1 MNKFTLVFTGISV
14 TAADTQCKLKI
25 NISFFRLNDSKTI
38 DAMENSTALIEKVF
52 VSDDFFPSYVCR
64 FNLFAHIIANF

>member
-25 NISFFRLNDSKTI
+25 RLNDSKTI